1 MAVTTALYSS
11 IYARSIID
19 MMRANF
25 RKFGTRIKKM
35 YLSNVGMGNSVRGRL
50 VELVAGVVR
59 LHLVLGNYFNLLRYK
74 I

>member
-1 MAVTTALYSS
+1 
-11 IYARSIID
+11 
-19 MMRANF
+19 
-25 RKFGTRIKKM
+25 M

-74 I
+74 ICLTNIFSLWSQFSFISLHRQLQSVKNFYSYTI